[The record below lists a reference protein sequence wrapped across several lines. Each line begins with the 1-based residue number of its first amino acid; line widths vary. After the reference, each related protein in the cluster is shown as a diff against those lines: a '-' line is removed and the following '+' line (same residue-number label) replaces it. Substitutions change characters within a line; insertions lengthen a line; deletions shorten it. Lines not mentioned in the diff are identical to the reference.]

1 MFREKIKLIADYIL
15 ISFLMLTFLNC
26 GDKGV
31 ATPPPTGV
39 KIMVKSSID
48 TSLVNG
54 ANVVLYNANSGE
66 ALMRAES
73 GSDGIAEFT
82 NLTEGS
88 YYVRIAAQGYKEL
101 PIGNVSPVPFPI
113 LKYEVSQQTFYM
125 DTLQGTFGTIEG
137 YVDPA
142 QAGFLVVASSAVNGD
157 LHSYSGPDGYFA
169 IFNVPF
175 DAYSVYAVKSGF
187 NASDTA
193 LVNLTSGAPDA
204 NVQLAMSQTSG
215 STLTG
220 MVTFLAVENGIVD
233 VSLLDKNALSVVS
246 GLTTTINTD
255 RNYTLNNIP
264 NGEYTAWASYKNDG
278 YVMDPDWIFK
288 NPGALDVSIS
298 SQSALQ
304 LDFSVTGAISIVS
317 PTNPDDEII
326 PALADSIDPLFV
338 WNPYP
343 QAKEYIIEV
352 KDMNGN
358 IVWGGFDENGII
370 RHAQIPRTY
379 SSIRFN
385 FDGSAFAELQSGQVY
400 QWKIYA
406 DDDILPNVQT
416 LLSSSEDLKGLF
428 ITP

>member
-1 MFREKIKLIADYIL
+1 MFREKIKLFAGYLL
-15 ISFLMLTFLNC
+15 ISVLMLTYFNC

-88 YYVRIAAQGYKEL
+88 YYARIAAQGYKEL
-101 PIGNVSPVPFPI
+101 PIGNVSPIPFQI

-125 DTLQGTFGTIEG
+125 DTLQGTFGTIDG

-175 DAYSVYAVKSGF
+175 NTYSVYAVKSGF
-187 NASDTA
+187 NATDTA

-220 MVTFLAVENGIVD
+220 MVTFLAVENGTVD

-288 NPGALDVSIS
+288 NPGALDVSIY
-298 SQSALQ
+298 SQSTLQ

-326 PALADSIDPLFV
+326 PALADSNDPLFV

-385 FDGSAFAELQSGQVY
+385 FDGSAAAELQSGQVY

>member
-1 MFREKIKLIADYIL
+1 MFREKIKLFAGYLL
-15 ISFLMLTFLNC
+15 ISVLMLTYFNC

-82 NLTEGS
+82 NLTDGS

-101 PIGNVSPVPFPI
+101 PIGNVSPVPFQI

-125 DTLQGTFGTIEG
+125 DTLQGTFGTIDG

-175 DAYSVYAVKSGF
+175 DAYWVYAVKSGF
-187 NASDTA
+187 NAADTA
-193 LVNLTSGAPDA
+193 YVNLTSGAPDA

-233 VSLLDKNALSVVS
+233 VSLLDKNAHSVVS

-255 RNYTLNNIP
+255 RNYILNNIP
-264 NGEYTAWASYKNDG
+264 DGEYTAWASYKNDG

-298 SQSALQ
+298 SQSTLE

-326 PALADSIDPLFV
+326 PALADSIDPLFI

-385 FDGSAFAELQSGQVY
+385 FDGSAAAELQSGQVY

>member
-1 MFREKIKLIADYIL
+1 MFREKIKLFAGYLL
-15 ISFLMLTFLNC
+15 ISVLMLTYFNC

-125 DTLQGTFGTIEG
+125 DTLQGTFGTIDG

-175 DAYSVYAVKSGF
+175 DAYWVYAVKSGY
-187 NASDTA
+187 NAADTA
-193 LVNLTSGAPDA
+193 YVNLTSGAPDA

-298 SQSALQ
+298 SQSTLE

-385 FDGSAFAELQSGQVY
+385 FDGSATAELQSGQVY